1 MKRKSKS
8 IIAILIAMAIMSIV
22 AVGCS
27 KQKSVSS
34 ENKANMPSATNDI
47 GFGSNNNSSKD
58 EAKQEISSNNDST
71 KNGSKTENSPND
83 LLKTSLAGQGKIIQ
97 NGIIQMETLGFDETV
112 EHILSKTS
120 SVGGYVQGS
129 NVSGRSIEAN
139 SYEERRRG
147 QFTLRIPKTKFDG
160 FILDVGSLGSITSK
174 QISTDDVTSAYFDT
188 QAHLKSLIIQEERL
202 IELLKKTGELKD
214 IIVVE
219 KELTSVRYE
228 IEGLTGNLKKWDNLI
243 DFCTLN
249 IELSEVNKIKENPIS
264 FGDKIVNGFVDSVKS
279 LIDIGKGFIVIMS
292 VCMPY
297 LVILSIVLLISR
309 YIFIHSKKN

>member
-8 IIAILIAMAIMSIV
+8 IIALLVTMTIMSIV

-27 KQKSVSS
+27 KQKSASS
-34 ENKANMPSATNDI
+34 ESKADMSVGAKDN
-47 GFGSNNNSSKD
+47 GFGLNDNSSIG
-58 EAKQEISSNNDST
+58 EAKPESGSSYGST
-71 KNGSKTENSPND
+71 KDGAKTENSPND
-83 LLKTSLAGQGKIIQ
+83 LLKTSLDGQGKIIR
-97 NGIIQMETLGFDETV
+97 NGIIQMETLSFDETV

-129 NVSGRSIEAN
+129 NVSGRSIESN

-160 FILDVGSLGSITSK
+160 FILEVGSLGSITSK
-174 QISTDDVTSAYFDT
+174 QISTDDVTSTYFDT
-188 QAHLKSLIIQEERL
+188 QAHLKSLTIQEERL

-264 FGDKIVNGFVDSVKS
+264 FGGKIVNGFTSSIKS
-279 LIDIGKGFIVIMS
+279 LIEFGKDFVVVLSIAI
-292 VCMPY
+292 PY
-297 LVILSIVLLISR
+297 LVILSIILLIGR
-309 YIFIHSKKN
+309 YVYKHRKTS